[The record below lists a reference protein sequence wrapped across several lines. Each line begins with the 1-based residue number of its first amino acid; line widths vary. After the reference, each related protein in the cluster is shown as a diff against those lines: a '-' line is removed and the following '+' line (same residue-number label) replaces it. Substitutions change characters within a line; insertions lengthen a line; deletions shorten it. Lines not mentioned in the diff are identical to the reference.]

1 MVTVETLKESYYSIK
16 ANFLRSLLTLLII
29 AIGITCLVGILTAI
43 DAILFSMSDNF
54 NRLGANSISIRP
66 SQQSIQSVNSGK
78 KRKRSEEVTYDQAM
92 AFKDRFQ
99 RSGAIVSID
108 AWYNGNAELKFEDK
122 KTNPIFQI
130 RGADENYLMTS
141 AYELNVGRNFRSNE
155 TNKAIIGFEICKVL
169 FDGVSEKALG
179 KNILVEGD
187 RYTIIGVMKE
197 KGSSSGNSAD
207 KRVYIPLEVGRFKYG
222 FQGQN
227 YNISLAVQNAT
238 QVDAVI
244 ENAIGTM
251 RAVRDLKPVDEND
264 FEIKK
269 SDSVLATLKDMTSK
283 LRLATVVIAMLTLL
297 GASIGLMN
305 IMLVSVTERTRE
317 IGVRKSLG
325 ATSNNI
331 LLQFLTEAVVICIMG
346 GIVGIFLGIGMGFAV
361 TIIIKGKFVIPWAWM
376 LLGIVV
382 CIFVGIIAGLYP
394 ALKAARLDPIES
406 LRYE

>member
-1 MVTVETLKESYYSIK
+1 
-16 ANFLRSLLTLLII
+16 LII

-78 KRKRSEEVTYDQAM
+78 RKKRSEEVTYDQAI

-99 RSGAIVSID
+99 RTGVIVSID
-108 AWYNGNAELKFEDK
+108 AWYNGNAELKYEDK
-122 KTNPIFQI
+122 KSNPIFQI
-130 RGADENYLMTS
+130 RGADENYLVTS
-141 AYELNVGRNFRSNE
+141 AYELNVGRNFRQNE
-155 TNKAIIGFEICKVL
+155 TNKTIIGSEICKVL
-169 FDGVSEKALG
+169 FDGLAEKALG
-179 KNILVEGD
+179 KSILVNGD
-187 RYTIIGVMKE
+187 RYNIIGVMKE
-197 KGSSSGNSAD
+197 KGSSSSNNAD

-227 YNISLAVQNAT
+227 YNISIAVQNAT

-269 SDSVLATLKDMTSK
+269 SDSVLNTLKEMTSK

-331 LLQFLTEAVVICIMG
+331 LLQFMTEAVVICILG
-346 GIVGIFLGIGMGFAV
+346 GIVGIVLGIGMGFAV
-361 TIIIKGKFVIPWAWM
+361 TLIIKGKFVIPWAWM

-382 CIFVGIIAGLYP
+382 CIFVGIVAGLYP
-394 ALKAARLDPIES
+394 ALKAAKLDPIES